1 MLLNRIKHF
10 DITMDEGM
18 TGQNV
23 GAIITS
29 DINVGYSADIM
40 PTFNKIKWVFRLLNW
55 QSSGFDLAIF
65 QDSSESHMAVSL
77 KYLLV
82 IRYRRNQ
89 MYQFFKS

>member
-1 MLLNRIKHF
+1 
-10 DITMDEGM
+10 MDEGM

-55 QSSGFDLAIF
+55 QNSGFDLAIF

-82 IRYRRNQ
+82 IRYR
-89 MYQFFKS
+89 